1 MVIRA
6 RLGQSGCSLPLLVLT
21 YYSTLSV
28 VAIGARAAIK
38 TSLLAQEGHREA
50 NEQVGA
56 LATMVL
62 GRSVS
67 PDDREEFQPL

>member
-1 MVIRA
+1 MLTA
-6 RLGQSGCSLPLLVLT
+6 SPGPHLLFGAQCSGHWR
-21 YYSTLSV
+21 
-28 VAIGARAAIK
+28 RAAIK

-56 LATMVL
+56 LATMIL

-67 PDDREEFQPL
+67 PDDREEFLRL